1 MYILYYEDFSCQ
13 NNDTLIKL
21 EMNGATTIG
30 HKFKKGKEGYMF

>member
-1 MYILYYEDFSCQ
+1 MRIFLVRKM
-13 NNDTLIKL
+13 TLIKL